1 VSRDETLGEL
11 AAEID
16 ALAERLADRS
26 LDLLRAALEDP
37 GATGAAAAERL
48 VTRARRS
55 LDKASSL
62 LRTADAR
69 AGDEQAS

>member
-1 VSRDETLGEL
+1 VRSDETLGEL

-37 GATGAAAAERL
+37 GSASAASTERL
-48 VTRARRS
+48 VTRARRA
-55 LDKASSL
+55 LDKASTL

-69 AGDEQAS
+69 DVGESET

>member
-1 VSRDETLGEL
+1 VTGPDTLGDL

-37 GATGAAAAERL
+37 GAAGAAATERL
-48 VTRARRS
+48 VTRARRA
-55 LDKASSL
+55 LDKASTL
-62 LRTADAR
+62 LRSADGR
-69 AGDEQAS
+69 VSDPER

>member
-1 VSRDETLGEL
+1 MRSDETLGEL

-37 GATGAAAAERL
+37 GSASAASTERL
-48 VTRARRS
+48 VTRARRA
-55 LDKASSL
+55 LDKASTL

-69 AGDEQAS
+69 DVGESET

>member
-1 VSRDETLGEL
+1 MRSDDTIGEL

-37 GATGAAAAERL
+37 DASAAAATERL
-48 VTRARRS
+48 VTRARRA
-55 LDKASSL
+55 LDKASTL

-69 AGDEQAS
+69 DAGER

>member
-1 VSRDETLGEL
+1 MTGPDTLGDL

-37 GATGAAAAERL
+37 GAAGAAATERL
-48 VTRARRS
+48 VTRARRA
-55 LDKASSL
+55 LDKASTL
-62 LRTADAR
+62 LRSADGR
-69 AGDEQAS
+69 VSDPER